1 VSWAPDSDGPPTRPI
16 EVPTLP
22 PTRSIRGLPA
32 SPGVA
37 IGHAIVFDRRSVP
50 IARRAIDPTG
60 VTAELARLDE
70 AIARSRAHLE
80 DLRDRLDPSIDAE
93 HRLVLDAHLLMVK
106 DELLVSATVSE
117 IRAGKCAEWALR
129 QVTDDLVHRLGQ
141 AKEGYL
147 RERANDI
154 EHVASDILRALTG
167 TTTDLPPLAEPAVL
181 VAGDLSAAELLS
193 LPRERLLALVT
204 ELGTTTGH
212 TAILARALHVPT
224 IVGARA
230 ATRTIESGSLV
241 IVDARRGEIL
251 VDPSAEARARA
262 EDRAER
268 YSSFIGRLR
277 QTREA
282 RTALADGTRIQIH
295 ANLEIEVELEEAL
308 AEQAEGIGLY
318 RTEFLYLD
326 GTIPDEERL
335 TEIFS
340 RVGRAFAPR
349 PVTVRTFDLGA
360 DKFPRSGLDSSRRLA
375 ELASAQNPALGLRG
389 LRLALEMPEIFRA
402 QIRAVLRAADQT
414 PLRLMFPMVCTVEE
428 MREARRVVDHARRE
442 LAHARVP
449 HRTVPLGAMIE
460 VPSAAMLADVLA
472 SECDF
477 FSLGT
482 NDLAQYTL
490 AVDRSDPT
498 VAGLASPLAP
508 GLLRLLRPVLSAA
521 GQRSLPVGLCG
532 DMASHPLALPVL
544 IGLGLRALSMPASEI
559 PFARALCA
567 RLDLRACED
576 VAKRALGCATEAEV
590 RRSIVARLGE
600 ALGDLWDEHGLVL

>member
-1 VSWAPDSDGPPTRPI
+1 MSSAPDADGPPTRPI
-16 EVPTLP
+16 EIPALP
-22 PTRSIRGLPA
+22 ATRSIRGLPA

-37 IGHAIVFDRRSVP
+37 IGHAVVFDRRSVP
-50 IARRAIDPTG
+50 IARRVVEAGD
-60 VTAELARLDE
+60 VASELARLGE
-70 AIARSRAHLE
+70 AVARSRAHLE
-80 DLRDRLDPSIDAE
+80 ALRDRLDPSIDAE

-106 DELLVSATVSE
+106 DELLASATEAE

-129 QVTDDLVHRLGQ
+129 QVADDLVHRLGQ

-147 RERANDI
+147 RDRAHDI

-167 TTTDLPPLAEPAVL
+167 AGTDLPPLTEPAVL
-181 VAGDLSAAELLS
+181 VASDLSAAELLS

-224 IVGARA
+224 VVGARGA
-230 ATRTIESGSLV
+230 ARTIEAGNIV
-241 IVDARRGEIL
+241 IVDARRGEIHI
-251 VDPSAEARARA
+251 DPSVEARASA
-262 EDRAER
+262 EDRADR
-268 YSSFIGRLR
+268 YRSFTGRLR
-277 QTREA
+277 QAREA
-282 RTALADGTRIQIH
+282 RTTLADGTRIEIL

-308 AEQAEGIGLY
+308 DEQAEGIGLY

-326 GTIPDEERL
+326 GSLPDEERL
-335 TEIFS
+335 TEVFL

-349 PVTVRTFDLGA
+349 GVTVRSFDLGA
-360 DKFPRSGLDSSRRLA
+360 DKIPRGGLEANRRLS
-375 ELASAQNPALGLRG
+375 ELASAPNPALGLRG
-389 LRLALEMPEIFRA
+389 LRLALEMPEIFRT
-402 QIRAVLRAADQT
+402 QIRAVLRAADET

-442 LAHARVP
+442 LAQARVP
-449 HRTVPLGAMIE
+449 HRTVPIGAMIE
-460 VPSAAMLADVLA
+460 VPSAVMLADVLA
-472 SECDF
+472 GECDF

-482 NDLAQYTL
+482 NDLAQYAL
-490 AVDRSDPT
+490 AVDRGDPT
-498 VAGLASPLAP
+498 VAALASPLSP
-508 GLLRLLRPVLSAA
+508 GLLRLLRPAVSAA
-521 GQRSLPVGLCG
+521 LDRSLPVSLCG

-544 IGLGLRALSMPASEI
+544 IGLGLRSLSMPASEI

-576 VAKRALGCATEAEV
+576 VAKRALGCATEPEV

-600 ALGDLWDEHGLVL
+600 TLGDLWDEHGLVL